1 MSEEQT
7 KDQGIFRQIL
17 ECSISAKEDFE
28 QIAKL
33 LGKLLLSAQR
43 GANQAE
49 KFRRFALEGLPES
62 DAGHV
67 DLVAWLTA
75 DGRELVDEYARLY
88 VPRNDARWLKRNARI
103 ALANVG

>member
-62 DAGHV
+62 DAGAAMETEIEQQI
-67 DLVAWLTA
+67 VAK
-75 DGRELVDEYARLY
+75 YARGMTR
-88 VPRNDARWLKRNARI
+88 VEAQGNS
-103 ALANVG
+103 G